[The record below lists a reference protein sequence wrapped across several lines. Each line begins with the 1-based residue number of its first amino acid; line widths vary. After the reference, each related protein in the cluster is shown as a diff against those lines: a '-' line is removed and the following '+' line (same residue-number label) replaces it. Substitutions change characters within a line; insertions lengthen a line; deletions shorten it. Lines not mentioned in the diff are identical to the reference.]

1 MEKYQL
7 NQFEKD
13 LIHANIK
20 MAMEDQANER
30 VEGAIYYYDKQLL
43 VEETMEL
50 LTPCN
55 SIVDVVTEHVKSQ
68 IWDNDLEEYFC
79 D

>member
-30 VEGAIYYYDKQLL
+30 VEGEIYYYNKQLL

-55 SIVDVVTEHVKSQ
+55 SIEDVVVDHVKSE